1 MYTPWLKKTGFL
13 LHFQITAT
21 RADIAADLL
30 ELCDNGA
37 GSVFTT
43 QCGYVQYCQKYVPC
57 VHVWSDVI
65 HGCCL
70 SDFINT
76 LITSNSGRFGRLKIY
91 VVNLFCQV
99 LVR

>member
-1 MYTPWLKKTGFL
+1 MEQGPFSQHSVDTCS
-13 LHFQITAT
+13 
-21 RADIAADLL
+21 IAK
-30 ELCDNGA
+30 
-37 GSVFTT
+37 SMS
-43 QCGYVQYCQKYVPC
+43 
-57 VHVWSDVI
+57 HVSMCDVI